1 MRRLIGVDVSPE
13 LPDRSLQQSKQMSVL
28 ALSSRFLL
36 YDDMKFQWNSFVVTG
51 DYTKIKDFRASLQRT
66 GPMVMPWKS
75 SAASWR
81 VAQCRKRWAGQRWPG
96 PLVSA
101 RAPIS
106 CGLHFVMFALSSFS
120 FQKWLRDHSAAYSS
134 RQRFRPLTAQGFLPG
149 D

>member
-1 MRRLIGVDVSPE
+1 MDVSPE
-13 LPDRSLQQSKQMSVL
+13 VADRSLQQSKQMSVLL

-51 DYTKIKDFRASLQRT
+51 DHTKIKDFRASLQRT
-66 GPMVMPWKS
+66 GPMVTPWKS
-75 SAASWR
+75 SALRGGGAVQKTLGRSE
-81 VAQCRKRWAGQRWPG
+81 VARPSCFSTRAHFLWS
-96 PLVSA
+96 PLCDVCF
-101 RAPIS
+101 I
-106 CGLHFVMFALSSFS
+106 FS